1 MIDDLVGNAQFRP
14 SSQWFAAAGIADK
27 AWVSAARDLDAN
39 ALSLSEV
46 VGGWPDLDGDMQA
59 AIGFRG
65 NAPRGQTQNAITQV
79 ACVFSYH
86 KELNWRLVQ
95 PLPLP
100 FDMRIQP
107 GQCFADD
114 HATVA
119 ETGMGPMADE
129 QVGLFPHPA
138 R

>member
-1 MIDDLVGNAQFRP
+1 MAKSLFGPRQLCAEHRQQNCRGVFGVVIDDLVGNAQFRP

-79 ACVFSYH
+79 DGLARCFH
-86 KELNWRLVQ
+86 DAE
-95 PLPLP
+95 
-100 FDMRIQP
+100 P
-107 GQCFADD
+107 GEE
-114 HATVA
+114 V
-119 ETGMGPMADE
+119 GMFQA
-129 QVGLFPHPA
+129 
-138 R
+138 